1 MAHYLD
7 PKNDL
12 TFKRVFGEHKHLCMS
27 LINSMLPLEK
37 PIVSIEYQTGEL
49 VPELTNVLRHTIVDV
64 RCIDSDKRQFIVEMQ
79 LYWSESFKSRVLLN
93 ASKAYVMQLD
103 KAENFALLR
112 PVYALNFVNDEFE
125 KSSEMKDEYYHYYK
139 IVNIRDTEKQ
149 IEGLEF
155 LFVELPKFKPQNRVE
170 KRLQELWLRFLTE
183 INEST
188 EEVPQELL
196 ENEHTREAVGY
207 MEKAAYTKEQLAT
220 YDKWKIAAMTERS
233 AINDALEKGEAI
245 GMEKGEAIGLEKGM
259 EKGEAIGLEKGLEK
273 GEAIGLE
280 KGEAIGE
287 QKKAVSVALKAL
299 EMGMSI
305 EDASKLSGLSGEQ
318 IEEIK

>member
-37 PIVSIEYQTGEL
+37 PIVSIEYRMGEMI
-49 VPELTNVLRHTIVDV
+49 PELTDVLRRTIVDV
-64 RCIDSDKRQFIVEMQ
+64 RCTDSADRQFIVEMQ
-79 LYWSESFKSRVLLN
+79 MYWTESFKSRVLFN

-103 KAENFALLR
+103 KADDFKLLK
-112 PVYALNFVNDEFE
+112 PVYALNFVNETFE
-125 KSSEMKDEYYHYYK
+125 KSPEMKDEYYHYYK

-155 LFVELPKFKPQNRVE
+155 LFVELPKFKPQNRAE
-170 KRLQELWLRFLTE
+170 KRLHELWLRFLTE

-188 EEVPQELL
+188 REVPKELL
-196 ENEHTREAVGY
+196 ENELTREAVGY
-207 MEKAAYTKEQLAT
+207 METAAYTKEQLEA
-220 YDKWKIAAMTERS
+220 YDMWKINAMTERS

-245 GMEKGEAIGLEKGM
+245 GLEKGREEGRAEGEAIGIEKGRAERDALKNQM
-259 EKGEAIGLEKGLEK
+259 AVNAHREGVPIDKISAFTGLTP
-273 GEAIGLE
+273 
-280 KGEAIGE
+280 E
-287 QKKAVSVALKAL
+287 QITEIIKTANSLQSVAR
-299 EMGMSI
+299 
-305 EDASKLSGLSGEQ
+305 Q
-318 IEEIK
+318 TTRP

>member
-49 VPELTNVLRHTIVDV
+49 VPELTDVLRHTIVDV
-64 RCIDSDKRQFIVEMQ
+64 RCIDSDDRQFIVEMQ
-79 LYWSESFKSRVLLN
+79 LYWSKSFRSRVLLN

-103 KAENFALLR
+103 KAEEFKMLQ
-112 PVYALNFVNDEFE
+112 PVYALNFVNETFE
-125 KSSEMKDEYYHYYK
+125 KSDKMKDEYYHYYK
-139 IVNIRDTEKQ
+139 IVNIKDTEKQ

-155 LFVELPKFKPQNRVE
+155 LFVELPKFTPQNRAE
-170 KRLQELWLRFLTE
+170 KKLHELWLRFLTE
-183 INEST
+183 INENT
-188 EEVPQELL
+188 KEIPQELL
-196 ENEHTREAVGY
+196 DNALTREAVGY
-207 MEKAAYTKEQLAT
+207 MEKAAYTKEQLAA

-233 AINDALEKGEAI
+233 AINDAKREGEAI
-245 GMEKGEAIGLEKGM
+245 
-259 EKGEAIGLEKGLEK
+259 GLEK

-280 KGEAIGE
+280 KGEY
-287 QKKAVSVALKAL
+287 KKAATIAEKLLQK
-299 EMGMSI
+299 GMSI
-305 EDASKLSGLSGEQ
+305 EDICDTTGLSKQQ
-318 IEEIK
+318 IEELIVP